1 MPVRLNKALK
11 ELNVGINTVTEFLH
25 KKGVA
30 LQDASPNAKITDE
43 QYKMLMDAFGA
54 DKTKHEEIQKQ
65 MEKGRLER
73 ERQKM
78 EKKQK
83 QQEIYRLSSEPKQQ
97 FKVLGNI
104 NDLKSKAEEKKEST
118 PVAAAEKPVVEKP
131 QENVVVAETAAK
143 STDAVEKPTA
153 GETAT
158 NVEVAAKT
166 PIAEEK
172 AEQPAAAEKAAGGA
186 G

>member
-83 QQEIYRLSSEPKQQ
+83 QQEIYCQ
-97 FKVLGNI
+97 
-104 NDLKSKAEEKKEST
+104 
-118 PVAAAEKPVVEKP
+118 VVE
-131 QENVVVAETAAK
+131 AD
-143 STDAVEKPTA
+143 ST
-153 GETAT
+153 G
-158 NVEVAAKT
+158 
-166 PIAEEK
+166 
-172 AEQPAAAEKAAGGA
+172 
-186 G
+186 